1 MMKIR
6 GVDFLLTFRCT
17 ARCVHCS
24 YRANPEAQGFMP
36 LSNAERWLNELKENH
51 PLKTLT
57 VHGGEPFLNTELLMS
72 ILRKAKKLEIENRWV
87 ITNSSWAISQS
98 IAEELLNNLKEAG
111 LKSITFSVDAFHQE
125 YTPLARVKT
134 GIDAAVRIGFDTVAV
149 DSYLLGSE
157 QVLNKYNTLTLQYTD
172 ELQEFTGVQ
181 FSRYPATF
189 DGRGADNL
197 TTYISTDGILP
208 SGKCRLPFWLGGDIK
223 NPEVVEIDFQGNVT
237 LCPGLCIGNA
247 AHESLPEVLSDYDY
261 QRHPIISIIA
271 EQNPIALLEL
281 AKARGYKEKK
291 GFLNECHVCYE
302 MRRFL
307 QPHFRK
313 YLAPSTCY

>member
-1 MMKIR
+1 MKIK
-6 GVDFLLTFRCT
+6 GVDLLITFQCT
-17 ARCVHCS
+17 SKCVHCS
-24 YRANPEAQGFMP
+24 YRARPEAEGFMP
-36 LSNAERWLNELKENH
+36 LSNAERWLRELKENN
-51 PLKTLT
+51 PLKALA
-57 VHGGEPFLNTELLMS
+57 VHGGEPFLNTELLTS
-72 ILRKAKKLEIENRWV
+72 ILRKAKELEIENRWV
-87 ITNSSWAISQS
+87 ITNSYWAISQS
-98 IAEELLNNLKEAG
+98 VAEEILNNLKEAG

-125 YTPLARVKT
+125 YTPLERVKT

-157 QVLNKYNTLTLQYTD
+157 QLRNEYNTSTLEYTD
-172 ELQEFTGVQ
+172 ELQEFTTVQ
-181 FSRYPATF
+181 FSRFPATF

-197 TTYISTDGILP
+197 TTYVSADEKHP
-208 SGKCRLPFWLGGDIK
+208 SGKCRFPFWLGGNIR

-247 AHESLPEVLSDYDY
+247 AHESLPTLLNDYDY

-271 EQNPIALLEL
+271 EQNPIGLLEL

-291 GFLNECHVCYE
+291 GFINECHLCYE

-307 QPHFRK
+307 QPHYPQ